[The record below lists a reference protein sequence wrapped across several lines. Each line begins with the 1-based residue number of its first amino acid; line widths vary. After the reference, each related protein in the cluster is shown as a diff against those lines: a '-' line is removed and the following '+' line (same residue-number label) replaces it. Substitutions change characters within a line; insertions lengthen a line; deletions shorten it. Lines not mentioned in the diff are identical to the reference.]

1 MHAGCPPEANSVP
14 AGLSGQVDCKP
25 ERLAKKSFPFLMP
38 CREAAAIAAMRAPL
52 LVPEHLCVSASGFG
66 NLAKHAHSQ
75 LVDSAF
81 ILGSYL
87 GSNAVPQSPLHVL
100 QILVDKFCRK
110 TSCANFYLKHVRFMA
125 CLANE
130 PVHPC
135 ASVASSS
142 KIFV

>member
-1 MHAGCPPEANSVP
+1 MVSVVSRKEGSILP
-14 AGLSGQVDCKP
+14 VMFGVRPCSHGPLTATELLTLEELLQDVRMSDGLCKF
-25 ERLAKKSFPFLMP
+25 RH
-38 CREAAAIAAMRAPL
+38 REPL
-52 LVPEHLCVSASGFG
+52 T
-66 NLAKHAHSQ
+66 AHSQ

-100 QILVDKFCRK
+100 RILVDKFCLK
-110 TSCANFYLKHVRFMA
+110 TSCTNFYLKHVRFMA